1 MVNGKMKLDSKNDVN
16 MWKSHN
22 EYDIIKVPPKT
33 ISKEIRYDSNQ
44 LYHKT
49 QKKQAPNNKRTSTNR
64 NAAETG

>member
-1 MVNGKMKLDSKNDVN
+1 MKLDSKNDVN

-33 ISKEIRYDSNQ
+33 ISKEIRYDSKQ

-49 QKKQAPNNKRTSTNR
+49 QKKKAPYNKRKSTN
-64 NAAETG
+64 